1 MKKSALFVVALAL
14 GLVLGALVVGAI
26 KVGDIFGSGPDPE
39 TVAASSLQSVRE
51 QARLTPFSA
60 RFVAVVTA
68 SQSRFGLSAQKTL
81 IMPGTVRYELDLAK
95 MQQSDLRWD
104 EAGKRLSITLPPL
117 EIAGPEIHLADVQE
131 YSAGGLLMSLG
142 GTERVLDQANRQRAQ
157 QELVK
162 QARQAMPLKLAR
174 DAAKRAVERSFAM
187 PLKAAGIEATVVTR
201 FRDEPSPDPSQIDRS
216 RPMEEV
222 LKERQAAR

>member
-1 MKKSALFVVALAL
+1 MRKSALFIIAMAL

-26 KVGDIFGSGPDPE
+26 KVSDIFGGGPDPE
-39 TVAASSLQSVRE
+39 TVASSSLQSMRE

-68 SQSRFGLSAQKTL
+68 SQTRFGLSAQKTL

-95 MQQSDLRWD
+95 LQQSDLAWD
-104 EAGKRLSITLPPL
+104 ANAKRLSITLPPL
-117 EIAGPEIHLADVQE
+117 EISGPEIHLAEVQE
-131 YSAGGLLMSLG
+131 YDAGGLLMALG
-142 GTERVLDQANRQRAQ
+142 STERNLDQANRQRAQ
-157 QELVK
+157 QELVR
-162 QARQAMPLKLAR
+162 QARQAMPVKLAR

-201 FRDEPSPDPSQIDRS
+201 FRDEPSPDPSQLDRS
-216 RPMEEV
+216 RPMDEV